1 MILYGPVVSGR
12 GGKKKK
18 KKSKFE
24 QKGERVSIMLRTLKR
39 TLEYSL
45 RQVES
50 CPAQVE
56 LRRNKGA
63 KVTRDPVTQN

>member
-1 MILYGPVVSGR
+1 MEEEEGEKG
-12 GGKKKK
+12 
-18 KKSKFE
+18 KFE

-50 CPAQVE
+50 CPAQEE

>member
-1 MILYGPVVSGR
+1 MEEEEGEKG
-12 GGKKKK
+12 
-18 KKSKFE
+18 KFE

-50 CPAQVE
+50 SCGLP
-56 LRRNKGA
+56 RWN
-63 KVTRDPVTQN
+63 